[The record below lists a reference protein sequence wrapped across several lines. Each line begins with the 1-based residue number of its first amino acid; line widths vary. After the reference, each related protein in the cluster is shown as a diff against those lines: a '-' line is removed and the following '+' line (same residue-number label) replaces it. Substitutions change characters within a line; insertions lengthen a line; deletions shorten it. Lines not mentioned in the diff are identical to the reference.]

1 MITLLLFAA
10 IALLLALGICGNR
23 RDPGER
29 SLRDIPG
36 PSALP
41 LVGNLAEFT
50 HRHLHIRLSEL
61 AKTFGPIYRLRLWG
75 QDIIVLN
82 SLDVIKEALVKRSSE
97 FAGRPK
103 SFVGDFVSF
112 GGKDLSLGD
121 YSHTWKVQK
130 KLAHSAI
137 HWSRKS
143 ALEPVVMREAERLC
157 EVFRICEGC
166 PVDPN
171 RDFSISTC
179 NTISSLIFST
189 NYERCDPQLQEIHDC
204 LTELVALWGSCAVG
218 LIDMFPV
225 LQYIPNSAWRDLQ
238 KAVLKRDAFVRQH
251 IQNHKVTFQKGVTRD
266 ITDMLMRTIWDR
278 KEGSLEQGEVTEEHI
293 HMIIVDLF
301 IGGMETTSSTL
312 GWAIAYL
319 VHWPEIQDQ
328 IYQEICSRVGEDRYP
343 EYADRK
349 KLPLLMA
356 TIAEVLRLRPI
367 VPLSLPHRT
376 TSNSSVAGYFIP
388 SGTHVITN
396 LFGSNYDE
404 SKWSEPTHFRPDRF
418 LDVPEAE
425 KAIQNVISFGMGARS
440 CLGEPFARIELF
452 LFLAYLLK
460 DFKFL
465 PEERGVLPNLQ
476 CMERKLMRI
485 KHYRVTIIRRSNLKH
500 D

>member
-41 LVGNLAEFT
+41 LIGNLAEFT
-50 HRHLHIRLSEL
+50 HRRLHIRLSEL

-82 SLDVIKEALVKRSSE
+82 SLDVIKEALVKRSSA

-121 YSHTWKVQK
+121 YTHAWKVQK
-130 KLAHSAI
+130 KLAHSAM

-157 EVFRICEGC
+157 E
-166 PVDPN
+166 
-171 RDFSISTC
+171 
-179 NTISSLIFST
+179 
-189 NYERCDPQLQEIHDC
+189 YERCDPQLQEIHDC
-204 LTELVALWGSCAVG
+204 LTELVALWGSCAIG

-238 KAVLKRDAFVRQH
+238 KALLKRNAFVRQH
-251 IQNHKVTFQKGVTRD
+251 IQNHKVSQSNKRKSVTFQKGVTRD
-266 ITDMLMRTIWDR
+266 ITDMLMRTIWDL

-343 EYADRK
+343 EYADHK

-356 TIAEVLRLRPI
+356 TIAEVLRLRPV
-367 VPLSLPHRT
+367 VPLSLPHQT

-396 LFGSNYDE
+396 LFESNYDE

-425 KAIQNVISFGMGARS
+425 KAIQNVISFGMGPRS

-465 PEERGVLPNLQ
+465 PEESGILPNLQ
-476 CMERKLMRI
+476 CMESKLMRI
-485 KHYRVTIIRRSNLKH
+485 KHYRVTIVRRSNLKH

>member
-1 MITLLLFAA
+1 MLATVALLLFAA
-10 IALLLALGICGNR
+10 IALLLALGICGSR
-23 RDPGER
+23 RDPAER
-29 SLRDIPG
+29 SLRSIPG

-41 LVGNLAEFT
+41 LIGNLAEFN
-50 HRHLHIRLSEL
+50 HRHLHVRLSEL

-103 SFVGDFVSF
+103 SFVGEYISF

-121 YSHTWKVQK
+121 YTHTWKIQK
-130 KLAHSAI
+130 KMAHSAI
-137 HWSRKS
+137 HRSRIS

-157 EVFRICEGC
+157 EVFRKCEGS

-171 RDFSISTC
+171 REFSMSTC

-189 NYERCDPQLQEIHDC
+189 NYDRSDPRLQEIHDC
-204 LTELVALWGSCAVG
+204 LAELIALWGSRAIG

-225 LQYIPNSAWRDLQ
+225 LQRDHGHHSVFQ
-238 KAVLKRDAFVRQH
+238 
-251 IQNHKVTFQKGVTRD
+251 VTFQKGVTRD

-278 KEGSLEQGEVTEEHI
+278 EEGSLEQGEVTEEHV
-293 HMIIVDLF
+293 HMMIVDLL

-319 VHWPEIQDQ
+319 VHWPEVQDR
-328 IYQEICSRVGEDRYP
+328 IYQEMCSGVGEDRYP
-343 EYADRK
+343 EYSDRQS
-349 KLPLLMA
+349 LPLLTA
-356 TIAEVLRLRPI
+356 AIAEVLRLRPV
-367 VPLSLPHRT
+367 VPLSLPHRAT
-376 TSNSSVAGYFIP
+376 RDSSVAGYFIP
-388 SGTHVITN
+388 NGTKVITN
-396 LFGSNYDE
+396 LFQANYDE
-404 SKWSEPTHFRPDRF
+404 SKWSEPTHFRPERF
-418 LDVPEAE
+418 LDMPEAE
-425 KAIQNVISFGMGARS
+425 KTIQNVISFGMGARS

-476 CMERKLMRI
+476 CMEGKLMRI
-485 KHYRVTIIRRSNLKH
+485 KHYRVTIVPRSNLK
-500 D
+500 DD